1 MLQKWLLLIFTA
13 AVITT
18 PLLALDDQLET
29 DCNQPSAT
37 DDKTAASTPQTESPY
52 RLDNITREECRS
64 YAAMRRDTGNM
75 WRSMSCTPDMPGNCD
90 GNFGENFLLLTCRGS
105 GLDRPEMIEVAT
117 NISRISPRR
126 PVAIHFER
134 VETFSGPTPDILKS
148 DVIEPFR
155 NQVIEIKMR
164 GCTGYTD
171 RITGNVYEV
180 GMLPNLYRFGI
191 FHCMGL
197 KLQKKDFSRMPQ
209 VKMIY
214 IELSSIEDMEPY
226 TFTDLKHLQLLVL
239 ESGAYTGI
247 GQVETYRAIGR
258 PDRAPLQ
265 DSDVERVRKL
275 HCDCKYAWFRNF
287 LRKNPSLIAS
297 KQPGEVYAV
306 GAYKSPWI
314 FIQGASSPDVL
325 SVDCARPLVKDNI
338 RPKNGSQYSYN
349 TQCYNLKC

>member
-1 MLQKWLLLIFTA
+1 MKQKWVLLVLTA
-13 AVITT
+13 AAIMTT
-18 PLLALDDQLET
+18 PLLAQDDQLET
-29 DCNQPSAT
+29 DCNQPST
-37 DDKTAASTPQTESPY
+37 TNDKIAASTPPTESPY
-52 RLDNITREECRS
+52 RTDNITQDECRS
-64 YAAMRRDTGNM
+64 YAAMQRDTGNM
-75 WRSMSCTPDMPGNCD
+75 WRSKTCSPDMPNDCKGP
-90 GNFGENFLLLTCRGS
+90 FGENSLLLTCRGS
-105 GLDRPEMIEVAT
+105 RLDQPEMIEVAT

-134 VETFSGPTPDILKS
+134 VESMSGPTPDVLKS

-214 IELSSIEDMEPY
+214 IELSTIEDMEPY

-239 ESGAYTGI
+239 EAAAYTGI
-247 GQVETYRAIGR
+247 SQVETYQRIGR

-265 DSDVERVRKL
+265 PRDVERIRKL

-287 LRKNPSLIAS
+287 LRKNPSLTAS
-297 KQPGEVYAV
+297 KEPGEVYAV

-314 FIQGASSPDVL
+314 FIQNALIPDVL
-325 SVDCARPLVKDNI
+325 SVDCARPLAIDNI
-338 RPKNGSQYSYN
+338 RRSNGSQYSYN
-349 TQCYNLKC
+349 TPCYNLK